1 MFAQTLKASTA
12 LLKHIKSSEKEASKT
27 ADKKT
32 LITDEDD
39 EDESSTPIW
48 LSLTTKKHIIDQ
60 KRFKPAKIAL
70 PHPLNTSSTTKICLI
85 VADPQRTYKD
95 IVASPAF
102 PAALGARITKVVGV
116 SKIRSK
122 WSQYEAQRKLLAE
135 YDIFLADDRI
145 ITGLPKLLGKTF
157 YKSTTKRPI
166 PVSIAAP
173 APKTDGKRI
182 KKAKGEESRGAA
194 APQAIAA
201 EIEKAIQGALVH
213 LSPSTNT
220 SVRVGY
226 ASWEPQA
233 LAENIAVV
241 SQTLIEKFVPKQW
254 HNVRAIHIKG
264 PNTMALPIWLADE
277 LWTDDADVLDQE
289 EVKKIA
295 EANVG
300 KKRKAKVLSNVSE
313 EVLKKQK
320 TIESNDGK
328 LDEEIKARKESL
340 RKQKAAAAGDVGGD
354 APAPAKKAKKEN
366 RVVA

>member
-1 MFAQTLKASTA
+1 MKASTA
-12 LLKHIKSSEKEASKT
+12 LLKHINSSEKEASKT

-194 APQAIAA
+194 TPQAIAA

-226 ASWEPQA
+226 ASWEPKA
-233 LAENIAVV
+233 IAENIAVV

-340 RKQKAAAAGDVGGD
+340 KRQKAAAAGEVGND
-354 APAPAKKAKKEN
+354 APAPTKKAKKEK

>member
-1 MFAQTLKASTA
+1 MRMRARHPSG
-12 LLKHIKSSEKEASKT
+12 S
-27 ADKKT
+27 
-32 LITDEDD
+32 
-39 EDESSTPIW
+39 
-48 LSLTTKKHIIDQ
+48 LSPRRNIDQ
-60 KRFKPAKIAL
+60 RRLKPAKIQL

-85 VADPQRTYKD
+85 VADPQRLYKD

-102 PAALGARITKVVGV
+102 PAELGARITKVVGI

-135 YDIFLADDRI
+135 HDIFLADDRI

-166 PVSIAAP
+166 PVSIQAP

-194 APQAIAA
+194 APKVIAA
-201 EIEKAIQGALVH
+201 EVEKAIQSALVH
-213 LSPSTNT
+213 LSPSVNT

-226 ASWEPQA
+226 ASWEPEK

-241 SQTLIEKFVPKQW
+241 ADALIEKFVPKKWQ
-254 HNVRAIHIKG
+254 NVRAIHIKG
-264 PNTMALPIWLADE
+264 PETMALPIWLADE

-295 EANVG
+295 EANIG
-300 KKRKAKVLSNVSE
+300 KKRKAKVLEGVSE
-313 EVLKKQK
+313 ETLKKQK
-320 TIESNDGK
+320 TVDGDDGK
-328 LDEEIKARKESL
+328 LDAEIKARKDSL
-340 RKQKAAAAGDVGGD
+340 RKQKAAAASEVKDEV
-354 APAPAKKAKKEN
+354 PVSTKSKKAKKAKA
-366 RVVA
+366 VLA